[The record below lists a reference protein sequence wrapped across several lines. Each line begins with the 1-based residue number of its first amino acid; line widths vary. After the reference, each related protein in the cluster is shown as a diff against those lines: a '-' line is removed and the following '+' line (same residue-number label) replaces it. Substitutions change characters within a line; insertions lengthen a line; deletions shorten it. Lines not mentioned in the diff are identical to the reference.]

1 MTTTNTGYYQMVNVN
16 KVACVQVIER
26 SEIIVSRAYNAV
38 LSFFYAI
45 ILFQQRA
52 RTIHVSARQ
61 QRESRHQAA
70 SKYVHVQPAH
80 PIAYHN
86 TVGSNSDATSSS
98 KLRPIPKFP
107 SNFMELYTENDNI
120 EYDLLDS
127 VWYLRYAQ

>member
-1 MTTTNTGYYQMVNVN
+1 MVDVN

-45 ILFQQRA
+45 I
-52 RTIHVSARQ
+52 
-61 QRESRHQAA
+61 RHQAA